1 MHSLND
7 QQRRA
12 AEYGGK
18 HLLVLAGAGTGKTRT
33 IIARAEYLIHQG
45 VPANRIAIL
54 SFTRKSA
61 QEIAHRVKLAVAQ
74 GYEEATRASA
84 STRNQP
90 PSIAGR
96 TFHSWC
102 NEIIQRYPDYFP
114 QSAYT
119 LLDDDDQKS
128 ALGLA
133 LGQVSEEANAQ
144 TGGQANSK
152 KLKDSQ
158 GKKLNSDSVLQIY
171 SYAVNTLCSLS
182 EAIRK
187 IRYQHEFLDDKA
199 IAKAVEKDRAMI
211 APIIQQYIE
220 YKKARQYMDYDDLLR
235 VVAFGLEGNEVIRRQ
250 VTGRWDHILVDE
262 MQDTNPLQYKLLSS
276 FAKDCRLFCVGDDA
290 QSIYAFRGADFKTI
304 HSFTD
309 VVPDSEAYKLEI
321 NYRSTQEILDLS
333 NWLLRESP
341 LRYNKELKAFRGDGI
356 RPELVHTFNEWE
368 EADEITEDVLRTV
381 EEGARLA
388 DSMVLGRSAW
398 ALAKVEGACLQKKI
412 PYRKLGGTSLM
423 KSAHV
428 RDVVSALRVLI
439 NPFDEIAWIRF
450 LKLWP
455 GIGDVKAARIVEEIM
470 GVEVRSGG
478 DADAGGAL
486 GADADA
492 ESGGAV
498 GAKSGG
504 GSGRGSG
511 RITLEAILPH
521 LRANP
526 HLQSLPSVANT
537 LQVAGEF
544 AAQPARAIHAAL
556 GSMENTLIKRYDDEW
571 HYRKD
576 DFLVLE
582 EVAKSTGSLSE
593 FITEYVLD
601 PSVETTLK
609 VGVAGD
615 DDVLT
620 LSTIHSAKGLE
631 ATNVHVVGVNP
642 YSFPSARTMKE
653 GEDAIEEERRC
664 LYVALTRAKD
674 VLKVYRSI
682 KSLHAQPAG
691 KKSQPA
697 DKKAQ
702 PMGRNSGAMGHESGD
717 VGQKTEHVGQENAP
731 GPSAK
736 GQTAN
741 GAIQKRKTYRSK
753 ADPSRE
759 VSISDITDHHVEIFH
774 TQRRYTEKIPY
785 DEFLDDYE
793 EATETAEELY
803 FLNRL
808 PQELVTIV
816 VPGNDDYQPEKNLP
830 PTDPASFPDFDF
842 G

>member
-1 MHSLND
+1 
-7 QQRRA
+7 
-12 AEYGGK
+12 
-18 HLLVLAGAGTGKTRT
+18 
-33 IIARAEYLIHQG
+33 
-45 VPANRIAIL
+45 
-54 SFTRKSA
+54 
-61 QEIAHRVKLAVAQ
+61 
-74 GYEEATRASA
+74 
-84 STRNQP
+84 
-90 PSIAGR
+90 
-96 TFHSWC
+96 
-102 NEIIQRYPDYFP
+102 
-114 QSAYT
+114 
-119 LLDDDDQKS
+119 
-128 ALGLA
+128 
-133 LGQVSEEANAQ
+133 
-144 TGGQANSK
+144 
-152 KLKDSQ
+152 
-158 GKKLNSDSVLQIY
+158 
-171 SYAVNTLCSLS
+171 
-182 EAIRK
+182 
-187 IRYQHEFLDDKA
+187 
-199 IAKAVEKDRAMI
+199 
-211 APIIQQYIE
+211 
-220 YKKARQYMDYDDLLR
+220 
-235 VVAFGLEGNEVIRRQ
+235 
-250 VTGRWDHILVDE
+250 
-262 MQDTNPLQYKLLSS
+262 
-276 FAKDCRLFCVGDDA
+276 
-290 QSIYAFRGADFKTI
+290 
-304 HSFTD
+304 
-309 VVPDSEAYKLEI
+309 
-321 NYRSTQEILDLS
+321 
-333 NWLLRESP
+333 
-341 LRYNKELKAFRGDGI
+341 
-356 RPELVHTFNEWE
+356 
-368 EADEITEDVLRTV
+368 
-381 EEGARLA
+381 
-388 DSMVLGRSAW
+388 
-398 ALAKVEGACLQKKI
+398 
-412 PYRKLGGTSLM
+412 
-423 KSAHV
+423 
-428 RDVVSALRVLI
+428 
-439 NPFDEIAWIRF
+439 EIAWIRF

-470 GVEVRSGG
+470 GVEVRSVG
-478 DADAGGAL
+478 
-486 GADADA
+486 GADA
-492 ESGGAV
+492 GGAV

-682 KSLHAQPAG
+682 KSLHAQPVG
-691 KKSQPA
+691 
-697 DKKAQ
+697 KKAQ
-702 PMGRNSGAMGHESGD
+702 AADLKAE
-717 VGQKTEHVGQENAP
+717 
-731 GPSAK
+731 AK

-830 PTDPASFPDFDF
+830 PTDPAAFPDFDF